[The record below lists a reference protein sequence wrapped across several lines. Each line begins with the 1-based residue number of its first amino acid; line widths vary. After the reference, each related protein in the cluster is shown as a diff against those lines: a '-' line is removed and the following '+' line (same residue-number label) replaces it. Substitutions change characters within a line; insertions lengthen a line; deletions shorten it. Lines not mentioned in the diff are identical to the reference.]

1 MKGKMGCK
9 TCGGG
14 CESCKTTSWLAPLVI
29 IGLIW
34 FGPIEESWTK
44 VVITLAAVAVASSVW
59 VYGCMA
65 VWVCTWLY
73 GCIGAWVY
81 GRTNPDPEL

>member
-9 TCGGG
+9 TCGDV

-34 FGPIEESWTK
+34 FGPLVELWTK
-44 VVITLAAVAVASSVW
+44 VVITLAALAVAGGMFCPCSNGDSKT
-59 VYGCMA
+59 GKKSKK
-65 VWVCTWLY
+65 
-73 GCIGAWVY
+73 
-81 GRTNPDPEL
+81 